1 MFSIAT
7 CPHHSFVPLVQHPA
21 PANVWGAQ
29 TLSDGCSYAKNV
41 VDTPCSTSAVN
52 RNDSRHAPISLSA
65 ITDQSHSTTLNMCDT
80 PGEVDIGRFFDKDFT
95 AIDMAELPEQSFFTK
110 DFSAIEMP
118 EFVAE
123 MSKADFPQ
131 FLDNF
136 RAVFSRNLASV
147 GLSTAAREVV
157 RHGVLSH
164 LSTIAPAAVTTAG
177 VISGLLP
184 VLLQFAGLATDVYQG
199 RQTVQSNCARLAN
212 IAMVT
217 GAMAGLACSGG
228 LAAAAP
234 ALISAFWVYVP
245 VRDLCQYFL
254 TLHDNATPAPI
265 LPAIACAA
273 GAYAVN
279 QTLVCLSMAYVADA
293 LSALGPITANV
304 VSATSL
310 NIFGETV
317 EHITCRQLHAY
328 FTDTEA
334 LQIHCHLRSGDDIN
348 WQSVGDLVTIPIA
361 SRSSLF
367 ASTYANTFAI
377 QGDSLVQSVTAAGS
391 LALGYPMFIYSA
403 EHKASP
409 TAKGEKM

>member
-7 CPHHSFVPLVQHPA
+7 CPHHSFVPLVQPPA
-21 PANVWGAQ
+21 PGNAWGSQ
-29 TLSDGCSYAKNV
+29 TFSGGCSYARNV
-41 VDTPCSTSAVN
+41 VDTPRSTSAVN
-52 RNDSRHAPISLSA
+52 GDVSRHTPLSLSA
-65 ITDQSHSTTLNMCDT
+65 ATDESHSIKLNMCDM
-80 PGEVDIGRFFDKDFT
+80 PGEVDIGRTFDKDFT
-95 AIDMAELPEQSFFTK
+95 AIDIDELPEQSVFAK
-110 DFSAIEMP
+110 DFIAIEMP

-123 MSKADFPQ
+123 MSKTDFSQ
-131 FLDNF
+131 FLNNF
-136 RAVFSRNLASV
+136 RTVFSRNLASV

-164 LSTIAPAAVTTAG
+164 LSTVAPAAVTTAG

-199 RQTVQSNCARLAN
+199 RQTAQSNCARLAN
-212 IAMVT
+212 IVMVT

-254 TLHDNATPAPI
+254 TLRDNATPAAV
-265 LPAIACAA
+265 LPAVICAA

-279 QTLVCLSMAYVADA
+279 QTLVCLAMAHVADSLA
-293 LSALGPITANV
+293 ALGPVTANV

-310 NIFGETV
+310 NIIGETV

-328 FTDTEA
+328 FTDAGA
-334 LQIHCHLRSGDDIN
+334 LQIDCHLRSGKEIN
-348 WQSVGDLVTIPIA
+348 WQNVSDLITIPIA

-367 ASTYANTFAI
+367 AATYANTFAI
-377 QGDSLVQSVTAAGS
+377 QGGDFVDSVTAAGS

-403 EHKASP
+403 EHKSDL
-409 TAKGEKM
+409 TAKADKI